1 MKIGNI
7 TYKHPV
13 FLAPMAGVT
22 DKAFRYICK
31 KYGAQG
37 LTTEMI
43 SSRALIYNDK
53 NTVKLAQ
60 ITQYEQPCALQLFG
74 NNPEAMAKAAYLAL
88 NYKPCAID
96 VNMGCPTP
104 KIVNNGDGSALMK
117 DPALCG
123 KIVSAMVKEVGSS
136 VPVTVKMRIGYDDN
150 SINCTEVAKQCEQ
163 AGASAITVH
172 ARTTK
177 QMYSPPTK
185 PQYISLVKNSVSVP
199 VIGNGDIY
207 TPAQALEMLEN
218 TGCDGI
224 MIGRGALG
232 NPYIFENVIRLLENK
247 PPLQITNSLI
257 KSDITEHFN
266 LLIEDKGEFTAVRE
280 ARKHVAWY
288 IKGRPGSAALR
299 DAANKA
305 TTAQALME
313 CVNKAFES

>member
-7 TYKHPV
+7 QYKHGI

-22 DKAFRYICK
+22 DKAFRYMCK
-31 KYGAQG
+31 KYGSQG

-53 NTVKLAQ
+53 NTLKLAK
-60 ITQYEQPCALQLFG
+60 ITSYEQPCALQLFG
-74 NNPEAMAKAAYLAL
+74 NDPQAMAKAAYLAL
-88 NYKPCAID
+88 SFKPCAID
-96 VNMGCPTP
+96 INMGCPTP

-117 DPALCG
+117 NPALCG
-123 KIVSAMVKEVGSS
+123 QIVSAMVKEVGNT

-150 SINCTEVAKQCEQ
+150 CINCVEVAKQCEQ

-185 PQYISLVKNSVSVP
+185 PKYIALVKQSVSVP

-207 TPAQALEMLEN
+207 TPKDALEMLKT

-232 NPYIFENVIRLLENK
+232 NPYIFENTIRAIEGK
-247 PPLQITNSLI
+247 PPMEITDKQISKDI
-257 KSDITEHFN
+257 KEHFN
-266 LLIEDKGEFTAVRE
+266 LLIEDKGEFTAIRE
-280 ARKHVAWY
+280 ARKHIAWY

-299 DAANKA
+299 DEANKA
-305 TTAQALME
+305 TTTEVLMA
-313 CVNKAFES
+313 CVDKAFG